1 MKRKNKISEESMF
14 NFFIQFA
21 RRVRYIAKVFIIFY
35 TFVFLISF
43 FSADIETIRADS
55 SSTSVTITAM
65 SPPSGGGGGVIPA
78 PPPVASVIFS
88 GRAYPK
94 RSVTLLKDAQ
104 VAATTIAG
112 LDANFQI
119 DLSELSPGSYIF
131 SIYSEDGE
139 GRRSSLFTFPISV
152 AQGATTKVS
161 GIFIAPTIEV
171 DKSEV
176 RRGDNIAIFGQSSPD
191 AEIIIEINSD
201 RPFFGKIRT
210 DENGAYLY
218 NFDTSVLEIG
228 QHFTKSKAGLNEEIS
243 SYGQAVSFIVG
254 TETIIKE
261 EQELLKG
268 NLNDDDRIDLID
280 FSIMAYWYDRSSPP
294 DNVDLNGDHKI
305 DLIDF
310 SIMAYYWTG

>member
-1 MKRKNKISEESMF
+1 M
-14 NFFIQFA
+14 
-21 RRVRYIAKVFIIFY
+21 RYIAKAFIIFY
-35 TFVFLISF
+35 AFVFLISF
-43 FSADIETIRADS
+43 FSVDIETIRADS
-55 SSTSVTITAM
+55 ASTSVTITAM
-65 SPPSGGGGGVIPA
+65 SPPSGGGGGVIPI
-78 PPPVASVIFS
+78 PSPVASVIFS

-94 RSVTLLKDAQ
+94 RAVTLLKDAQ
-104 VAATTIAG
+104 VAATTVSG

-119 DLSELSPGSYIF
+119 DLSGLSPGSYIF

-176 RRGDNIAIFGQSSPD
+176 RKGDNVAIFGQSSPD
-191 AEIIIEINSD
+191 AEITIEINSD
-201 RPFFGKIRT
+201 QPFFGKVKT

-218 NFDTSVLEIG
+218 NFDTSVLEMG
-228 QHFTKSKAGLNEEIS
+228 QHFTKSKAVLNEEVS

-254 TETIIKE
+254 TETIDKDTGADECSKTKTDLNCDGRI
-261 EQELLKG
+261 
-268 NLNDDDRIDLID
+268 NLVD
-280 FSIMAYWYDRSSPP
+280 FSVMAYWYDRSSPP